1 MYLPKQF
8 EETSI
13 PVLLNLIK
21 AHPLA
26 TVITMSTS
34 GLNANHI
41 PMVVAENV
49 GATMLLRGHVARANP
64 ILADLAV
71 SSQTLLV
78 FQGAE
83 HYITPS
89 WYATKQETEKV
100 VPTWNYAVVYVKGQM
115 RVVDDAAW
123 LHQQL
128 EDLTAQQEGTRDQ
141 PWSVNDAPAEFLDQ
155 IKQAIV
161 GFEVQIESMV
171 GKWKVSQN
179 QPPKNRA
186 TVVEGLEQEGTGKA
200 LYMRDL
206 VKKHLSSDS

>member
-64 ILADLAV
+64 I
-71 SSQTLLV
+71 
-78 FQGAE
+78 
-83 HYITPS
+83 
-89 WYATKQETEKV
+89 
-100 VPTWNYAVVYVKGQM
+100 
-115 RVVDDAAW
+115 
-123 LHQQL
+123 
-128 EDLTAQQEGTRDQ
+128 
-141 PWSVNDAPAEFLDQ
+141 
-155 IKQAIV
+155 
-161 GFEVQIESMV
+161 
-171 GKWKVSQN
+171 
-179 QPPKNRA
+179 
-186 TVVEGLEQEGTGKA
+186 
-200 LYMRDL
+200 
-206 VKKHLSSDS
+206 

>member
-8 EETSI
+8 EETSV
-13 PVLLNLIK
+13 PVLLSLIK

-26 TVITMSTS
+26 TVITMSVS

-41 PMVVAENV
+41 PMVLVESTNGQMA
-49 GATMLLRGHVARANP
+49 LRGHVARANP
-64 ILADLAV
+64 MLADLVV
-71 SSQTLLV
+71 SPQTLLV

-89 WYATKQETEKV
+89 WYATKKETEKV
-100 VPTWNYAVVYVKGQM
+100 VPTWNYAVVHVKGQM

-128 EDLTAQQEGTRDQ
+128 EDLTVQQESTRAM

-161 GFEVQIESMV
+161 GFEVQVESMV

-186 TVVEGLEQEGTGKA
+186 TVVEGLEREGTEKA
-200 LYMRDL
+200 LLMRDL
-206 VKKHLSSDS
+206 VKKNL